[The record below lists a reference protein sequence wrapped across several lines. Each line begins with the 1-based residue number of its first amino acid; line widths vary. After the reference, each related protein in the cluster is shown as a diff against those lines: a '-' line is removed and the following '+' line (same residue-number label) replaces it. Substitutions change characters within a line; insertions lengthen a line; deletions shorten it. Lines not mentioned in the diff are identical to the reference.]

1 MKNNYGYIL
10 TGYYS
15 IHLHIGVTST
25 LVELATLSLLEPS
38 PLGTVSPAPDA
49 AEEAAADVV
58 GVVTVGVREDVG
70 SGSTIL
76 GAGVTSISSDCE

>member
-38 PLGTVSPAPDA
+38 PLGTVSPAPD
-49 AEEAAADVV
+49 EAVADVV
-58 GVVTVGVREDVG
+58 GVVTVGVRGDVG